1 MGRFF
6 LGFAIGVAIGAA
18 AVALAT
24 PRPDGQREGLQQL
37 FDSAMD
43 VGKRAANRSEQ
54 QLWTEYRT
62 RITNQSDAAKRKQN
76 PYAG

>member
-1 MGRFF
+1 MGRFL

-24 PRPDGQREGLQQL
+24 PRSDGQRQGLQEL

-43 VGKRAANRSEQ
+43 VGQRAAKRSEQ
-54 QLWTEYRT
+54 QLWTEYRA
-62 RITNQSDAAKRKQN
+62 RIASQGDSSDPKQL

>member
-1 MGRFF
+1 MGRFL

-24 PRPDGQREGLQQL
+24 PKPDGQRQGLQEL
-37 FDSAMD
+37 FDGAMD

-62 RITNQSDAAKRKQN
+62 RIAQQGDADTNRQR

>member
-1 MGRFF
+1 MGRFL

-24 PRPDGQREGLQQL
+24 PKPDGQRQGLQEL

-54 QLWTEYRT
+54 QLWTEYRA
-62 RITNQSDAAKRKQN
+62 RIAEQGDAAQKKQR
-76 PYAG
+76 PYAS

>member
-1 MGRFF
+1 MGRFL

-24 PRPDGQREGLQQL
+24 PKPDGQRQGLQEL

-43 VGKRAANRSEQ
+43 VGKRAANRSEK
-54 QLWTEYRT
+54 QLWTEYRA
-62 RITNQSDAAKRKQN
+62 RIAEQGDSAQKKQQ
-76 PYAG
+76 PYAS